1 MLSVDVPRKYH
12 RLWLLLIDFK
22 RTNVICPLGL
32 ATRFRMPHPL
42 DVSQIDNASTDI
54 HFLEV
59 VDGAV
64 VVVGRSYLAVVTRY
78 GDTGHRLLPHL
89 EKPSVLSVAL
99 CLTQAIREK
108 WLAARN
114 LSHPWP
120 MFGRPRLF
128 ADLERC
134 VPLAIVNHNLQENP
148 KMLKCRS
155 SNGNTTLRL
164 RLLAATNPAGAV
176 VVSAGYGNC
185 RHKGS
190 ACLPC
195 TIIYRGSAPSF
206 HSPTGFAKLEVR
218 YNPRDTSRRW
228 I

>member
-1 MLSVDVPRKYH
+1 
-12 RLWLLLIDFK
+12 
-22 RTNVICPLGL
+22 
-32 ATRFRMPHPL
+32 MPP
-42 DVSQIDNASTDI
+42 TDI

-114 LSHPWP
+114 LSHAWP

-148 KMLKCRS
+148 KMLKVPFIEWQYNTAAPTTCGDEPSGCCCRF
-155 SNGNTTLRL
+155 
-164 RLLAATNPAGAV
+164 
-176 VVSAGYGNC
+176 C
-185 RHKGS
+185 RVRQ
-190 ACLPC
+190 L
-195 TIIYRGSAPSF
+195 
-206 HSPTGFAKLEVR
+206 SP
-218 YNPRDTSRRW
+218 
-228 I
+228 

>member
-1 MLSVDVPRKYH
+1 M
-12 RLWLLLIDFK
+12 
-22 RTNVICPLGL
+22 
-32 ATRFRMPHPL
+32 
-42 DVSQIDNASTDI
+42 
-54 HFLEV
+54 
-59 VDGAV
+59 
-64 VVVGRSYLAVVTRY
+64 VVGRSYLAVVTRY

-195 TIIYRGSAPSF
+195 TSRFTALPASQSWRSDTIPARLVVGGFNRSPKMPSHGRPGMRRFLAAPNAS
-206 HSPTGFAKLEVR
+206 GFKL
-218 YNPRDTSRRW
+218 
-228 I
+228 